1 MALIFRANVFHW
13 LSPSGLFISHLSQ
26 GCRPWLPYSCSP
38 FLCFFADVDD
48 DDYGY
53 AQGCIFRLTCSYPEL
68 TKDHV
73 LTSAYVNIFRTVTR
87 NALNKSVWRKKD
99 CFWLPLNKHT
109 MNIFIQISNSP
120 RTKARF
126 SENQSAPRLENR
138 KTSPCIPCAPNLL
151 HVLVSRIL
159 GYHSLCSP
167 GYAYAFTYYG
177 DHYLHHDCTIHAPSF
192 LCFFIFCGGQAWNVS
207 NCIFYSWRPQMI
219 TTTRSEHIQII
230 LSKKCGA
237 MKWHVCNS
245 FFGE

>member
-1 MALIFRANVFHW
+1 MTAPDFKPLCKWVSLALFVKYRY
-13 LSPSGLFISHLSQ
+13 LSSRKKRKRFSNFPDLT
-26 GCRPWLPYSCSP
+26 WP
-38 FLCFFADVDD
+38 FSLYDIKKRIQICL
-48 DDYGY
+48 
-53 AQGCIFRLTCSYPEL
+53 QGCISCGMCSYPEL

-87 NALNKSVWRKKD
+87 NAVNKSVWRKKD

-109 MNIFIQISNSP
+109 MNIFIQRSNSL
-120 RTKARF
+120 RTRARF

-192 LCFFIFCGGQAWNVS
+192 LCFFIFCGGQTWNVS
-207 NCIFYSWRPQMI
+207 SCIFYSWRPQMI

-237 MKWHVCNS
+237 MKWHV
-245 FFGE
+245 FGE